1 MSGSIE
7 MNSLLTQM
15 RELQSIAKQDVK
27 PVQTLDAMAAAP
39 AAEEPQ
45 FSNMFKQALDNVN
58 ELQTQSGQLQ
68 EAYIRG
74 EDVDITRVMVASQ
87 KSSIGFQAV
96 VQVRNKLVD
105 AYKDIMNMPV

>member
-1 MSGSIE
+1 MSGPVE
-7 MNSLLTQM
+7 MNSLLAQM

-27 PVQTLDAMAAAP
+27 PVQTLDTPSSNAP
-39 AAEEPQ
+39 E
-45 FSNMFKQALDNVN
+45 FSNLFKQALDNVN
-58 ELQTQSGQLQ
+58 DLQSQSGQLQ

-87 KSSIGFQAV
+87 KSSIAFQAV